1 MGRRILAGAG
11 RPARSDKAHGPG
23 NPFGTRATGPGII
36 CGVIEEPTSAL
47 AGGPTACPFVA
58 FEDDRDHRSSSSDY
72 RHRCFAA
79 PEPEP
84 RAFPH
89 QERYCLSA
97 DFARC
102 PVFLDWARQEA
113 ATVKVASAA
122 TATSALLDE
131 DDDYAAAVAADGDT
145 GPAFLASG
153 SRTAAADARTT
164 SRRTS
169 DTGLWSYDGESK
181 RSSAPSAPTPP
192 SSLGPPP
199 VAMAR
204 RGPSHPGWENPPR
217 VENFPRLRS
226 REQRRANSPLLFV
239 AIGVAAVM
247 VALALFPIVTG
258 GGKTAV
264 ASRSAVPSVSDSGL
278 KSGEAPSGSGASAEP
293 GGSYFQYTIRAGD
306 QWWAIARYFNIN
318 VCELQMVNPQ
328 IKDPNHL
335 EVGWVLNVP
344 KPGQVK
350 CVAASPT

>member
-1 MGRRILAGAG
+1 
-11 RPARSDKAHGPG
+11 
-23 NPFGTRATGPGII
+23 
-36 CGVIEEPTSAL
+36 VIDEPTSPL
-47 AGGPTACPFVA
+47 GGGPAACPFVA

-72 RHRCFAA
+72 RHRCFAT

-89 QERYCLSA
+89 QERHCLSA

-113 ATVKVASAA
+113 ATVKVGSAVPA
-122 TATSALLDE
+122 PSTLLDE
-131 DDDYAAAVAADGDT
+131 DEDLAAATAADEET
-145 GPAFLASG
+145 EPAFLPSG
-153 SRTAAADARTT
+153 SRIAPAGGSRTT
-164 SRRTS
+164 SRRNA
-169 DTGLWSYDGESK
+169 DADAGLWSYEGEGK
-181 RSSAPSAPTPP
+181 RSVPSAPTPP
-192 SSLGPPP
+192 SSLGPPS

-239 AIGVAAVM
+239 AVGVAAVM
-247 VALALFPIVTG
+247 VALAIFPIVTS

-264 ASRSAVPSVSDSGL
+264 GTSSTVPTASGSGL
-278 KSGEAPSGSGASAEP
+278 KSGAVPSGSAASAGP
-293 GGSYFQYTIRAGD
+293 GGGSYFQYTIRPGD